1 MSDLQPDL
9 QRQIADFITSEA
21 PNEADF
27 QDLALAVFS
36 YQYKHVEV
44 VRRIADQAGKPPARV
59 AVWQNIPAVPIAAFK
74 QVDVLADDAG
84 DVALAFESSGTSG
97 KARSRAPYTA
107 AGLELMELSVLA
119 NAAEMLL
126 NDGRATK
133 ILVLA
138 PSPDLAPN
146 MIMAWGMSRLIDQF
160 GLEGS
165 RFLINADGMDQASFA
180 HDLRV
185 CEEEDTP
192 VTLIG
197 ASFAFVHLLDGLAE
211 AGTRYYCP
219 KGSRLMDA
227 GGFKTR
233 SRTVTRGEL
242 DRLIDDRF
250 EIPGDRS
257 VNLLGM
263 TELPS
268 QFYDSVLRDGSA
280 ETRHKTNPPWTRTRV
295 LNPATL
301 EPAELGERGLL
312 WHLDLANLERP
323 MVIRTDDI
331 GTVDAKGWNILGR
344 LAGSDAKGCSLTV
357 EELLQRGQLPQ
368 PAVLKKV

>member
-1 MSDLQPDL
+1 MTELQ
-9 QRQIADFITSEA
+9 QQIADFITSEA
-21 PNEADF
+21 PEEADF
-27 QDLALAVFS
+27 QDLALAIFA
-36 YQYKHVEV
+36 YQYERIEV
-44 VRRIADQAGKPPARV
+44 VRRIADKAGKPPGRV
-59 AVWQNIPAVPIAAFK
+59 AVWQNIPAVPIGAFK

-84 DVALAFESSGTSG
+84 EVALTFESSGTSG
-97 KARSRAPYTA
+97 KSKSRAPYTA
-107 AGLELMELSVLA
+107 AGLELMDLSVRT

-126 NDGRATK
+126 HDGRATK

-138 PSPDLAPN
+138 PSPEVAPN
-146 MIMAWGMSRLIDQF
+146 MIMAWGMSRLIDEF

-165 RFLINADGMDQASFA
+165 RFLITADGMDQAAFA

-211 AGTRYYCP
+211 VGTRYYCP
-219 KGSRLMDA
+219 EGSRLMDA

-250 EIPGDRS
+250 EIPAHRS

-263 TELPS
+263 TELSS

-301 EPAELGERGLL
+301 EPAELGERGIL

-323 MVIRTDDI
+323 MVIRTDDL

-344 LAGSDAKGCSLTV
+344 IAGADAKGCSLTL
-357 EELLQRGQLPQ
+357 EELLQRDRQ
-368 PAVLKKV
+368 PELAALKKV